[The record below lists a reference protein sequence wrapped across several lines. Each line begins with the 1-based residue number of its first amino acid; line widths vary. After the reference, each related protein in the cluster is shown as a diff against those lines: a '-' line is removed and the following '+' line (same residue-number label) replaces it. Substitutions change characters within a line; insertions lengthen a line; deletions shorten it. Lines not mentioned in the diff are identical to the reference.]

1 MSFDSSYTT
10 LSISQAVAQ
19 SFSGYLA
26 AKSAGAVYKA
36 YAISVDIC
44 VPFEVTAGVV
54 KVEVAGGARAA
65 VDLSPFFT
73 GMTT

>member
-1 MSFDSSYTT
+1 
-10 LSISQAVAQ
+10 
-19 SFSGYLA
+19 
-26 AKSAGAVYKA
+26 
-36 YAISVDIC
+36 